1 MPNKDYFE
9 WIDTYD
15 ILSKRI
21 KEIEDK
27 RDSLEQDYYRKKLAL
42 ETEYNT
48 HTAVLLSEKMFLRD
62 WQRFLQETM
71 IQEAN

>member
-1 MPNKDYFE
+1 MADINYFD

-21 KEIEDK
+21 KEIENK

-48 HTAVLLSEKMFLRD
+48 HTSVLLSEKMFLRD
-62 WQRFLQETM
+62 WQRFLQESMPKNTD
-71 IQEAN
+71 

>member
-1 MPNKDYFE
+1 MASKNYFE
-9 WIDTYD
+9 WLDTNDVLY
-15 ILSKRI
+15 KRI
-21 KEIEDK
+21 KEIEEK
-27 RDSLEQDYYRKKLAL
+27 RDSLEQYYYRKKLAL

-71 IQEAN
+71 VEETN